1 MWDMHGT
8 CAGFDKQA
16 DYFSFALAAAN
27 KYNAD
32 VNSGV
37 ACTPGCT
44 TAAVTG

>member
-32 VNSGV
+32 VSAV
-37 ACTPGCT
+37 ALLAPLV
-44 TAAVTG
+44 ALQLL